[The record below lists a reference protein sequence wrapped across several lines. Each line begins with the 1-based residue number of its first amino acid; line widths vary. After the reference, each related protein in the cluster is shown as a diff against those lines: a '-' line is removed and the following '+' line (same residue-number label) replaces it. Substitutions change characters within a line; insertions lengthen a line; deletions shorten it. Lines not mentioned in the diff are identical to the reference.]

1 TMADMNMPAN
11 DVLIKQAPAIA
22 PPTRT
27 DDHILPILPK
37 KKRKLVKVT
46 PDEPSPAKRSKA
58 SLVGK
63 RRKPKSPLKLVNEF
77 ANEGVPIAEPRLDD
91 EESDL
96 QRGIE
101 LSLKDL
107 EARNRGPARPMVF
120 MKLDS
125 GRFQPLLEV
134 QGKGKEKVIE
144 EQAAH
149 DLLALHT
156 PNKKSPVNQYIFQMR
171 SPMTTGPSGN
181 VESPSLDAE
190 LADSETEFDKTV
202 TPINKEKDASNRE
215 LNEINAGVILEEPAS
230 STGTLSSLQN
240 LEKELIFTDQLFVEK
255 PQEEE
260 LEKTNAESEVQ
271 SMVTVPIYQDTSLVP
286 LMTTPVLDLPTSQSD
301 SPTINA
307 PRLTSTATTT
317 TITTTTTTALPPSPP
332 QLQFSSRG
340 KVGQTW
346 VSSVQL
352 GESQYSTKNLDEA
365 RRKKR
370 MKRNLPRTPFG
381 SPPLQPPPPPPPAG
395 ASSTPRT
402 SGASRSF
409 WLSPPP
415 PPSSTDINLGNQQHG
430 SEALSSSKSAASTP
444 QSMAWTISDT
454 RYESDDRP
462 ATPEPAWTIPSS
474 KVSDVENNWATA
486 LTSTYVP
493 PAENS
498 LLTKTGDMTTFF
510 NCLSPG
516 TQCQKNVT
524 QVDKTVTT
532 SNELDLLF
540 SPMFNEL
547 LNGFSKVVSKS
558 FAVTTADA
566 PNQLAL
572 EKKRD
577 EENTVIRNKSRLA
590 AKGYAQK
597 GGVDFEESFAHVARL
612 EAVRL
617 FIAYATHKS
626 FTVYQ
631 MDVKTAFIYGPLK
644 EEVFVN
650 QSDGFVDPYHPD
662 KVYHLKKAL
671 YGLKQAPRAWYDEL
685 FNFLVSKGFSKG
697 SIDPTLFITKYKE
710 DILLV
715 QIYVDDIIFGSTNPN
730 LSKRFEKLMHSKF
743 EMSMIGELKFFL
755 GIQINQS
762 PHGIFINQAKYAQE
776 ILIKHGMT
784 SCDSVG
790 TPMATKHLDADL
802 SGTPVDQTKYHSMV
816 GALMYLTASRPDIM
830 HPTCYCARYQA
841 KPTEKHLTAVKRIF
855 RYLKDTIHMGLPQ
868 KPRTG
873 FDKPSDTLVLGTYFI
888 FEKLFLLRESE
899 KGAGFPKTDGFEI
912 LCSFGCQTTDGL

>member
-1 TMADMNMPAN
+1 MEIQLEPTSNKLLVGDLQVLSALRRSGNENKQAWYSIYTVKWYIVGVAASFQRSRIHKPHAHTQAFKVKQRFIDWGDYTMADMNMPAN

-510 NCLSPG
+510 NWYSQEVPQDRDVSSATLCFFIHVIYAMSCLYIRSLSVMLSRISFHVLIRQG
-516 TQCQKNVT
+516 VT
-524 QVDKTVTT
+524 
-532 SNELDLLF
+532 
-540 SPMFNEL
+540 
-547 LNGFSKVVSKS
+547 
-558 FAVTTADA
+558 
-566 PNQLAL
+566 
-572 EKKRD
+572 
-577 EENTVIRNKSRLA
+577 I
-590 AKGYAQK
+590 
-597 GGVDFEESFAHVARL
+597 
-612 EAVRL
+612 
-617 FIAYATHKS
+617 
-626 FTVYQ
+626 
-631 MDVKTAFIYGPLK
+631 
-644 EEVFVN
+644 
-650 QSDGFVDPYHPD
+650 
-662 KVYHLKKAL
+662 
-671 YGLKQAPRAWYDEL
+671 
-685 FNFLVSKGFSKG
+685 LVSEPGYETVGSK
-697 SIDPTLFITKYKE
+697 DLTCE
-710 DILLV
+710 DWMV
-715 QIYVDDIIFGSTNPN
+715 NT
-730 LSKRFEKLMHSKF
+730 R
-743 EMSMIGELKFFL
+743 
-755 GIQINQS
+755 
-762 PHGIFINQAKYAQE
+762 
-776 ILIKHGMT
+776 T
-784 SCDSVG
+784 
-790 TPMATKHLDADL
+790 DADL
-802 SGTPVDQTKYHSMV
+802 STVVQNALQAILPRTREEIREEFRTRSGSSNAGGNPPPFFPRAEQEHLKMEYHSIRQTNTETNTEFMQRFLRLA
-816 GALMYLTASRPDIM
+816 GFLKAAAGIEEEK
-830 HPTCYCARYQA
+830 A
-841 KPTEKHLTAVKRIF
+841 KNFPW
-855 RYLKDTIHMGLPQ
+855 GLRRG
-868 KPRTG
+868 KIAEL
-873 FDKPSDTLVLGTYFI
+873 DADEDVTLVDAEEDMNADVTPLFVKKTLCHNLGVI
-888 FEKLFLLRESE
+888 SKHS
-899 KGAGFPKTDGFEI
+899 
-912 LCSFGCQTTDGL
+912 